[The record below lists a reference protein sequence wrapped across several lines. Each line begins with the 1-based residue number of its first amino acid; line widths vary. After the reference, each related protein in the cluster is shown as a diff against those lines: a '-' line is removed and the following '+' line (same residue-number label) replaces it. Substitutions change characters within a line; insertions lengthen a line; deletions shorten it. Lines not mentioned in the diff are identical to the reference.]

1 MKRIVLCVFSF
12 LLILL
17 VFCTVVSP
25 KAQEEMM
32 TLVETKKTDKNSP
45 LNTNVGEIAVQWK
58 TSERLL
64 YTIVDGTGWET
75 GKRIAAVPPRYY
87 NDYGSYMVI
96 GPYSDYRYIYT
107 ASRDPVPGDTV
118 KAVKVR
124 YGKDTYLLWHP
135 ETLGELDK
143 LSNSMTLLN
152 RTENTA
158 LIACR
163 NGANPYFE
171 HNMWYTFTVN
181 KVGKEVRIYS
191 LNDVQSFCKALPWVG
206 AIFTGLLCSIL
217 MWAGTFLLTR
227 KRSSKR
233 LVLCN
238 CGVITAL
245 LGVIPVLYNQ
255 FNLPAS
261 LMPPS
266 SVLDISHYV
275 GEMQRVVSS
284 AAVLGEY
291 GPQNWITQAGIAC
304 AIITGAAILLTLGI
318 LLAERKL
325 CPGKEEI

>member
-1 MKRIVLCVFSF
+1 MKRIVLCIFSF

-17 VFCTVVSP
+17 VFCTMVSP

-32 TLVETKKTDKNSP
+32 TLVETKKTDKDSP
-45 LNTNVGEIAVQWK
+45 LNTSVGEIAVQWN

-75 GKRIAAVPPRYY
+75 GKRIATVPSRYY

-107 ASRDPVPGDTV
+107 ASRDPVAGDTV

-124 YGKDTYLLWHP
+124 YGMDTYLLWHP

-143 LSNSMTLLN
+143 LSNAMTLLN

-191 LNDVQSFCKALPWVG
+191 LNDVQTFCRALPWVA

-217 MWAGTFLLTR
+217 LWAGTFLLTGKGR
-227 KRSSKR
+227 RR
-233 LVLCN
+233 WLTLGNVGLVA
-238 CGVITAL
+238 VF
-245 LGVIPVLYNQ
+245 LGAIPVLSNQ

-266 SVLDISHYV
+266 AILDISHYV

-284 AAVLGEY
+284 AAALGEN
-291 GPQNWITQAGIAC
+291 GPQSWLSQAAVSC
-304 AIITGAAILLTLGI
+304 ALIIGLSILLTVA
-318 LLAERKL
+318 LLIAESRL
-325 CPGKEEI
+325 CHKMEKN